1 MVTEYRFW
9 LVPWSIV
16 PLEFLFI
23 SYTYLLKHCPNPM
36 IQQLC
41 LRLLRCLQYFE
52 IKEKIALGSRR
63 GVSLNILPNTYIAII
78 CGVFFHADS
87 ILMTVQRVVQV
98 YIVTSMEKSLI
109 THFIKYIPS
118 ILNYIENANILL
130 MCIFKLIQIEI
141 YRGKV
146 GPYKKWNFYQRYT
159 NKSGKPIISRKTG
172 ISLLTKRLFV

>member
-1 MVTEYRFW
+1 MFTVFW
-9 LVPWSIV
+9 NQRKNCFRLKEGCKSKH
-16 PLEFLFI
+16 
-23 SYTYLLKHCPNPM
+23 STQYLHCYN
-36 IQQLC
+36 LW
-41 LRLLRCLQYFE
+41 
-52 IKEKIALGSRR
+52 G
-63 GVSLNILPNTYIAII
+63 
-78 CGVFFHADS
+78 FFHADS

-146 GPYKKWNFYQRYT
+146 GPYKKWNFHQRYT
-159 NKSGKPIISRKTG
+159 NKSGKPSISRKTG
-172 ISLLTKRLFV
+172 ISLITKRLFV

>member
-1 MVTEYRFW
+1 
-9 LVPWSIV
+9 
-16 PLEFLFI
+16 
-23 SYTYLLKHCPNPM
+23 M

-78 CGVFFHADS
+78 CGGVHADF
-87 ILMTVQRVVQV
+87 ILMTVQGVVQV

-146 GPYKKWNFYQRYT
+146 GPYKK
-159 NKSGKPIISRKTG
+159 
-172 ISLLTKRLFV
+172 

>member
-1 MVTEYRFW
+1 
-9 LVPWSIV
+9 
-16 PLEFLFI
+16 
-23 SYTYLLKHCPNPM
+23 M

-41 LRLLRCLQYFE
+41 LRLLRYLQYFE
-52 IKEKIALGSRR
+52 IKEKIALDSRR
-63 GVSLNILPNTYIAII
+63 GVNILPNTYIAII

-146 GPYKKWNFYQRYT
+146 GPYKK
-159 NKSGKPIISRKTG
+159 
-172 ISLLTKRLFV
+172 